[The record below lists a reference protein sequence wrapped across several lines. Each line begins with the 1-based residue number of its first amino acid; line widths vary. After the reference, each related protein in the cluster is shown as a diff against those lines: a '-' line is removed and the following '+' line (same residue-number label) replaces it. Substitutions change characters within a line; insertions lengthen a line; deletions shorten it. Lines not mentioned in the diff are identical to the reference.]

1 MDKSTLQD
9 QQKMC
14 SIRRA
19 NIHDILSIQNSN
31 LHCLPENY
39 QLKYYFYHCL
49 SWPQLLYVA
58 VDPKNNIVG
67 YVLAKM
73 DDEDKGE
80 PHGHIT
86 SLAVVRTHRKRGIAT
101 KLMLAT
107 ARSMQECFQ
116 AKYVSLHVR
125 KSNAGAYH
133 LYNVTLGYDIHELEK
148 GYYADGED
156 AYSMRMTFKSEE
168 FLTMKNVSNKLLGIA
183 EVVVPK
189 KLTEEEKRQELI
201 DKLKN

>member
-1 MDKSTLQD
+1 
-9 QQKMC
+9 MC

-19 NIHDILSIQNSN
+19 TIHDLLAIQNAN

-39 QLKYYFYHCL
+39 QLKYYFYHVL
-49 SWPQLLYVA
+49 SWSQLLYVA
-58 VDPKNNIVG
+58 VDPKNNVIG

-73 DDEDKGE
+73 DDEAKSE

-101 KLMLAT
+101 KLMKAT
-107 ARSMQECFQ
+107 ARAMQECFQ
-116 AKYVSLHVR
+116 SKYVSLHVR

-133 LYNVTLGYDIHELEK
+133 LYNETLGYDIHELEK

-156 AYSMRMTFKSEE
+156 AYSMRMTFKPEE
-168 FLTMKNVSNKLLGIA
+168 FLTMNETS
-183 EVVVPK
+183 K
-189 KLTEEEKRQELI
+189 KLEEQIEAIEEKL
-201 DKLKN
+201 N

>member
-1 MDKSTLQD
+1 MV
-9 QQKMC
+9 

-19 NIHDILSIQNSN
+19 TIHDLLKVQDAN

-39 QLKYYFYHCL
+39 QLKYYYYHVL

-58 VDPKNNIVG
+58 EDHKRHVVG

-73 DDEDKGE
+73 DEDTKGEE

-101 KLMLAT
+101 KLMRAT
-107 ARSMQECFQ
+107 ARAMQECFQ
-116 AKYVSLHVR
+116 AKFCSLHVR
-125 KSNAGAYH
+125 KSNAGAFH
-133 LYNVTLGYDIHELEK
+133 LYSNTLGYKIHDLEK

-156 AYSMRMTFKSEE
+156 AYAMRMTFDPAVFE
-168 FLTMKNVSNKLLGIA
+168 TMNDTSKKIEDDVEKLF
-183 EVVVPK
+183 
-189 KLTEEEKRQELI
+189 EL
-201 DKLKN
+201 

>member
-1 MDKSTLQD
+1 
-9 QQKMC
+9 MC

-19 NIHDILSIQNSN
+19 NIHDILSIQNAN

-39 QLKYYFYHCL
+39 QLKYYFYHAL

-58 VDPKNNIVG
+58 TDPKENIIG

-73 DDEDKGE
+73 DDENKGD

-86 SLAVVRTHRKRGIAT
+86 SLAVARTHRKRGIAT

-107 ARSMQECFQ
+107 ARAMQECFS
-116 AKYVSLHVR
+116 AAYVSLHVR
-125 KSNAGAYH
+125 KTNAGAFH

-156 AYSMRMTFKSEE
+156 AYSMRMTFKPAEFVTMNMTSKALESQSEGA
-168 FLTMKNVSNKLLGIA
+168 LLEDVA
-183 EVVVPK
+183 NA
-189 KLTEEEKRQELI
+189 EEKG
-201 DKLKN
+201 KN